1 LYPYRNET
9 IYYIIDIRN
18 YESKEWDRKNSVFEF
33 TKESDFIDKKK
44 ELNISNS
51 LTFTMVNKELE

>member
-1 LYPYRNET
+1 LYPDRNET

-18 YESKEWDRKNSVFEF
+18 YESKEWDRKKSVFEF